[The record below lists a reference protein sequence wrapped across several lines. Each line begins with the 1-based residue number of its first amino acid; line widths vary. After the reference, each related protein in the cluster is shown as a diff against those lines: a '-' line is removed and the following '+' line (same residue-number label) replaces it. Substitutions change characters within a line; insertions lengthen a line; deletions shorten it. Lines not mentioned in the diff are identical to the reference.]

1 MTGVAKTGEFITMLR
16 SVITAFG
23 LLTMYGIRQS
33 CGLAVAAIAVALPFF
48 ASAAHA
54 EIDGSGPDA
63 WRVTAVPAN
72 DVVNVRMGPGTNYPV
87 IETFAHDERGLQQ
100 ITCVPFYTMA
110 HFSMMTEAEL
120 DALPPRWCL
129 MRTADLAK
137 AGWVAQRYL
146 IADFDEEILFGDG
159 GTYDESEEVV
169 DVEKI
174 LPAPTTG
181 SQAWSGDDLIEYG
194 RGLVAAL
201 YEYDNPALGQSHLDP
216 AAPDVFFSTDFRDAL
231 RSRPPGAD
239 LLIGAQDFQGSVSEP
254 MPDRDQPMFRGMI
267 TINVEVENFGR
278 SHTAVFRLRGD
289 TTRPDAPL
297 RIFRIEHDGW
307 SYP

>member
-1 MTGVAKTGEFITMLR
+1 MMMKKLKPFGIGIVVLG
-16 SVITAFG
+16 FG
-23 LLTMYGIRQS
+23 LLPV
-33 CGLAVAAIAVALPFF
+33 AVQ
-48 ASAAHA
+48 A
-54 EIDGSGPDA
+54 EIDGHGPDA
-63 WRVTAVPAN
+63 WRVIDVGAN
-72 DVVNVRMGPGTNYPV
+72 DALNARMGPGTNYPV

-110 HFSMMTEAEL
+110 HFSVMTDAEL
-120 DALPPRWCL
+120 AALPPRWCL
-129 MRTADLAK
+129 MRSADLSK

-146 IADFDEEILFGDG
+146 IADFDDEVLFGNG
-159 GTYDESEEVV
+159 GGYDEPEEVV

-181 SQAWSGDDLIEYG
+181 PHAWSGDELIEHA

-201 YEYDNPALGQSHLDP
+201 YAYDDPARGVSHLDP

-239 LLIGAQDFQGSVSEP
+239 LLIGAQDFQGSISEP
-254 MPDRDQPMFRGMI
+254 MPDREQPMFRGMI
-267 TINVEVENFGR
+267 TINVEIENFGR
-278 SHTAVFRLRGD
+278 THTAVFRLRGD

>member
-1 MTGVAKTGEFITMLR
+1 MFGTGR
-16 SVITAFG
+16 S
-23 LLTMYGIRQS
+23 RR
-33 CGLAVAAIAVALPFF
+33 LAVAAIAVALPFF
-48 ASAAHA
+48 TSIAYA
-54 EIDGSGPDA
+54 EIDGHGPDA
-63 WRVTAVPAN
+63 WRVMGVPPN
-72 DVVNVRMGPGTNYPV
+72 DVLNVRMGPGTNYPV
-87 IETFAHDERGLQQ
+87 IETFAHNERNLQQ

-110 HFSMMTEAEL
+110 HFSAMSEAEL

-129 MRTADLAK
+129 MRTADLTK

-146 IADFDEEILFGDG
+146 IADFDEDILFEG
-159 GTYDESEEVV
+159 GGAYDEPEDVV

-181 SQAWSGDDLIEYG
+181 ALAWSDTDLIEHA
-194 RGLVAAL
+194 RGLVAML
-201 YEYDNPALGQSHLDP
+201 YQYDDPARGISHRDP

-239 LLIGAQDFQGSVSEP
+239 LLIGAQDFQGSISEP
-254 MPDRDQPMFRGMI
+254 VPDPDQPMFRGMI
-267 TINVEVENFGR
+267 TINVEVENFGQT
-278 SHTAVFRLRGD
+278 HTAVFRLRGD

>member
-1 MTGVAKTGEFITMLR
+1 MTMF
-16 SVITAFG
+16 
-23 LLTMYGIRQS
+23 GIRQS
-33 CGLAVAAIAVALPFF
+33 RRLAVAAIALALPFF
-48 ASAAHA
+48 TSLAHA

-63 WRVTAVPAN
+63 WRVMGVAPN
-72 DVVNVRMGPGTNYPV
+72 DVLNVRMGPGTNYPV
-87 IETFAHDERGLQQ
+87 IETFAHDERNLQQ

-110 HFSMMTEAEL
+110 HFSAMTEAEL

-129 MRTADLAK
+129 MRTADLTK

-159 GTYDESEEVV
+159 EPQEVM

-181 SQAWSGDDLIEYG
+181 AQAWSDTDLVEHA

-216 AAPDVFFSTDFRDAL
+216 AAPDVFFSTEFREAL

-239 LLIGAQDFQGSVSEP
+239 LLIGAQDFQGRVSEP
-254 MPDRDQPMFRGMI
+254 VPDPDQPMFRGMI
-267 TINVEVENFGR
+267 TINVEVENFGQT
-278 SHTAVFRLRGD
+278 HTAVFRLRGD

>member
-1 MTGVAKTGEFITMLR
+1 MIV
-16 SVITAFG
+16 FG
-23 LLTMYGIRQS
+23 TRQS
-33 CGLAVAAIAVALPFF
+33 RGLAMAAVAVALPFF
-48 ASAAHA
+48 ASVAQAQ
-54 EIDGSGPDA
+54 IDGHGPDA
-63 WRVTAVPAN
+63 WRVIDVGAN
-72 DVVNVRMGPGTNYPV
+72 DMLNARMGPGTNYPV
-87 IETFAHDERGLQQ
+87 IETFAHDERNLQQ

-110 HFSMMTEAEL
+110 HFSAMTEAQIE
-120 DALPPRWCL
+120 ALPPRWCL
-129 MRTADLAK
+129 MRSADMSK

-146 IADFDEEILFGDG
+146 IADFDDEVLFGDSG
-159 GTYDESEEVV
+159 AYDEPDEVV

-174 LPAPTTG
+174 LPAPTAG
-181 SQAWSGDDLIEYG
+181 SQAWSSDELIEHA

-201 YEYDNPALGQSHLDP
+201 YEYDDPTRGVSHLDP
-216 AAPDVFFSTDFRDAL
+216 AAPDVFFSTEFRDAL

-254 MPDRDQPMFRGMI
+254 VPDPDQPMFRGMI
-267 TINVEVENFGR
+267 TINVEVKNFGQT
-278 SHTAVFRLRGD
+278 HTAIFRLRGD

>member
-1 MTGVAKTGEFITMLR
+1 M
-16 SVITAFG
+16 FG
-23 LLTMYGIRQS
+23 NRQ
-33 CGLAVAAIAVALPFF
+33 ARRNAMAAIAAAFALLASVAQ
-48 ASAAHA
+48 A

-63 WRVTAVPAN
+63 WRVTGVAPN
-72 DVVNVRMGPGTNYPV
+72 DVLNVRMGPGADYPV
-87 IETFAHDERGLQQ
+87 IATFAHDQRELQQ

-110 HFSMMTEAEL
+110 HFSAMTEAEL

-129 MRTADLAK
+129 MRTADLAT

-146 IADFDEEILFGDG
+146 IADFDDDILFGNG
-159 GTYDESEEVV
+159 GAHEEQEEVV

-181 SQAWSGDDLIEYG
+181 PQAWSGDDLIEHA
-194 RGLVAAL
+194 RALVAAL
-201 YEYDNPALGQSHLDP
+201 YDYDDHGVGLSHRDP
-216 AAPDVFFSTDFRDAL
+216 AAPDVFFSTGFRDAL
-231 RSRPPGAD
+231 RSHPPGAD

-254 MPDRDQPMFRGMI
+254 VPDPDEPMFRGMI
-267 TINVEVENFGR
+267 TINVEVENFGKT
-278 SHTAVFRLRGD
+278 HTAVFRLRGD
-289 TTRPDAPL
+289 ATRPDAPL

>member
-1 MTGVAKTGEFITMLR
+1 MTMFLAKK
-16 SVITAFG
+16 S
-23 LLTMYGIRQS
+23 Q
-33 CGLAVAAIAVALPFF
+33 GLAVAAAVLVLPCFV
-48 ASAAHA
+48 AAAHA
-54 EIDGSGPDA
+54 QVDGYGPDA

-72 DVVNVRMGPGTNYPV
+72 DVLNVRMGPGTNYPV

-110 HFSMMTEAEL
+110 HFSVMTDAEI
-120 DALPPRWCL
+120 DALPPSWCL
-129 MRTADLAK
+129 MRSADLSK

-146 IADFDEEILFGDG
+146 IADFDDDVLFGDG
-159 GTYDESEEVV
+159 GGYDEPEEVV

-174 LPAPTTG
+174 LPAPTAG
-181 SQAWSGDDLIEYG
+181 SDAWSSDELIEHA

-201 YEYDNPALGQSHLDP
+201 YAYDDPARGVSHRDP
-216 AAPDVFFSTDFRDAL
+216 AAPDVFFSSEFRDAL

-254 MPDRDQPMFRGMI
+254 MPDPDQPMFRGMI
-267 TINVEVENFGR
+267 TINVEVENFGQR
-278 SHTAVFRLRGD
+278 HTAIFRLRGD

>member
-1 MTGVAKTGEFITMLR
+1 M
-16 SVITAFG
+16 
-23 LLTMYGIRQS
+23 
-33 CGLAVAAIAVALPFF
+33 AAIAAAFALLASVAQ
-48 ASAAHA
+48 A

-63 WRVTAVPAN
+63 WRVTGVAPN
-72 DVVNVRMGPGTNYPV
+72 DVLNVRMGPGAGYPV
-87 IETFAHDERGLQQ
+87 IATFAHDQRELQQ

-110 HFSMMTEAEL
+110 HFSAMTEAEL

-129 MRTADLAK
+129 MRTADLAT

-146 IADFDEEILFGDG
+146 IVDFDDDILFGNSG
-159 GTYDESEEVV
+159 AHEEQEEVV

-181 SQAWSGDDLIEYG
+181 PQAWSGDDLIEHA
-194 RGLVAAL
+194 RALVAAL
-201 YEYDNPALGQSHLDP
+201 YDYDDHGVGLSHRDP
-216 AAPDVFFSTDFRDAL
+216 SAPDVFFSTGFRNAL

-254 MPDRDQPMFRGMI
+254 VPDPDQPMFRGMI
-267 TINVEVENFGR
+267 TINVEVENFGKT
-278 SHTAVFRLRGD
+278 HTAVFRLRGD
-289 TTRPDAPL
+289 ATRPDAPL

>member
-1 MTGVAKTGEFITMLR
+1 MTM
-16 SVITAFG
+16 FG
-23 LLTMYGIRQS
+23 NRQFR
-33 CGLAVAAIAVALPFF
+33 GLAVAAAAMTLPFF
-48 ASAAHA
+48 ASGAQAQ
-54 EIDGSGPDA
+54 IDGHGPDA
-63 WRVTAVPAN
+63 WRVI
-72 DVVNVRMGPGTNYPV
+72 DVGVKDVLNARMGPGTNYPV

-110 HFSMMTEAEL
+110 HFSVMTEAEL

-129 MRTADLAK
+129 MRSADMSK

-146 IADFDEEILFGDG
+146 IADFDDEVLFGDG
-159 GTYDESEEVV
+159 GAYDEPEEVV

-181 SQAWSGDDLIEYG
+181 PHAWSSDELIEHA

-201 YEYDNPALGQSHLDP
+201 YANGDLARGVSHRGP

-239 LLIGAQDFQGSVSEP
+239 LLIGAQDFQGRVFEP
-254 MPDRDQPMFRGMI
+254 VPDPDQPMFRGMI
-267 TINVEVENFGR
+267 TINVEVENFGQT
-278 SHTAVFRLRGD
+278 HTAVFRLRGD

>member
-1 MTGVAKTGEFITMLR
+1 M
-16 SVITAFG
+16 FG
-23 LLTMYGIRQS
+23 TRQS
-33 CGLAVAAIAVALPFF
+33 RRFAVAAISLALPLF
-48 ASAAHA
+48 ASFAHA

-63 WRVTAVPAN
+63 WRVMGIAPN
-72 DVVNVRMGPGTNYPV
+72 DVLNVRMGPSTNYPV
-87 IETFAHDERGLQQ
+87 IETFAHDERNLQQ

-110 HFSMMTEAEL
+110 HFSVMSEAEL

-129 MRTADLAK
+129 MRTADLTK

-146 IADFDEEILFGDG
+146 IADFDDDVLFGNG
-159 GTYDESEEVV
+159 GGYDKPEEVV

-174 LPAPTTG
+174 LPAPTAG
-181 SQAWSGDDLIEYG
+181 SDAWSSDELIEHA

-201 YEYDNPALGQSHLDP
+201 YEYDNPAIGQSHLDP

-254 MPDRDQPMFRGMI
+254 MPDPDQPMFRGMI
-267 TINVEVENFGR
+267 TINVEVENFGQR
-278 SHTAVFRLRGD
+278 HTAIFRLRGD

>member
-1 MTGVAKTGEFITMLR
+1 M
-16 SVITAFG
+16 
-23 LLTMYGIRQS
+23 
-33 CGLAVAAIAVALPFF
+33 AAIALALPFF
-48 ASAAHA
+48 TSVAHA

-63 WRVTAVPAN
+63 WRVMGVAPN
-72 DVVNVRMGPGTNYPV
+72 DVLNVRMGPGTNYPV
-87 IETFAHDERGLQQ
+87 IETFAHNERNLQQ

-110 HFSMMTEAEL
+110 HFSTMAEAEL

-129 MRTADLAK
+129 MRTADLTK

-159 GTYDESEEVV
+159 GAYDELEEVV

-181 SQAWSGDDLIEYG
+181 PHAWSGDELIEHA

-201 YEYDNPALGQSHLDP
+201 YAYDDPARGVSHRDP
-216 AAPDVFFSTDFRDAL
+216 AAPDVFFSTEFRDAL

-254 MPDRDQPMFRGMI
+254 MPDPDQPMFRGMI
-267 TINVEVENFGR
+267 TINVQVANFGQR
-278 SHTAVFRLRGD
+278 HTAVFRLRGD

-297 RIFRIEHDGW
+297 RIFRIEYDGW
-307 SYP
+307 SFP